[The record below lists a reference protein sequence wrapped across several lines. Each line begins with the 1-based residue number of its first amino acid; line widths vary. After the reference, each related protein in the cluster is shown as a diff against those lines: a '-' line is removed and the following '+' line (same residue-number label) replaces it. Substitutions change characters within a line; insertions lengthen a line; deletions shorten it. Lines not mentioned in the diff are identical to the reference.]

1 MLPAHSAAR
10 LEAPLSEA
18 RRLPVQIPSAALRL
32 ITATEAIGF
41 SSHASSRPPGTPAN
55 LPPSNRD
62 GLIKIKVWELIL
74 RPNDKNLVPVEA
86 DVGTHT
92 YLIEIKDCMAYIS

>member
-1 MLPAHSAAR
+1 
-10 LEAPLSEA
+10 
-18 RRLPVQIPSAALRL
+18 
-32 ITATEAIGF
+32 
-41 SSHASSRPPGTPAN
+41 
-55 LPPSNRD
+55 
-62 GLIKIKVWELIL
+62 LIKIKVWELIL